1 MFFFS
6 QVDRCPCPNRWRIV
20 LVALGACP
28 NDGKDLRL
36 YVPRCNEHFK
46 SLAHNGRV
54 MREIAWTVLLRFINA
69 RARIGRYFDVVF
81 TINYSLALVPI
92 AVAVYCYPDVR
103 LFFALMSFC
112 AGIAASVLFHEICHA
127 GVGRWVG
134 RPAKEIGLLP
144 LGGFT
149 LFRQFPGSGWTDFF
163 VSLAGPL
170 ANGFICV
177 VLVVLE
183 IGMLDGGMDERL
195 CKVTELLFGDDC
207 TMENLQFI
215 VVWANAVLRIN
226 VVLLL
231 FNIIPAFPLDGGRA
245 LRILLAHAL
254 KEHHAGVATMVV
266 SRAIAVGMFMYTLI
280 DAIIAKESIMEI
292 PIVLAMSVL
301 IWCMSGSEVM
311 RTENQEASESLKECS
326 SAKSVGSPASNK
338 ASLTCPVEY
347 VATCNNNWF

>member
-1 MFFFS
+1 MS
-6 QVDRCPCPNRWRIV
+6 
-20 LVALGACP
+20 
-28 NDGKDLRL
+28 
-36 YVPRCNEHFK
+36 
-46 SLAHNGRV
+46 
-54 MREIAWTVLLRFINA
+54 EIGWTILLRFINA
-69 RARIGRYFDVVF
+69 RFRIGRCFGVLI
-81 TINYSLALVPI
+81 TINYSFGLVPI
-92 AVAVYCYPDVR
+92 AVAVYCWPDCR
-103 LFFALMSFC
+103 LFCGLMSFC
-112 AGIAASVLFHEICHA
+112 IGIVASLLFHEICHA
-127 GVGRWVG
+127 WVG
-134 RPAKEIGLLP
+134 HYVGCYAKEIGLLP
-144 LGGFT
+144 IGGFT

-183 IGMLDGGMDERL
+183 IGLLDGGLSERF
-195 CKVTELLFGDDC
+195 CQIIELLFGDDYA
-207 TMENLQFI
+207 MENLQFI
-215 VVWANAVLRIN
+215 VAWANAVLRIN

-254 KEHHAGVATMVV
+254 KEHHAAVATMVV

-301 IWCMSGSEVM
+301 IWCMSGSEEM
-311 RTENQEASESLKECS
+311 RTEPQEASESLKECS
-326 SAKSVGSPASNK
+326 SAKSVGSPANNK
-338 ASLTCPVEY
+338 ASLTCPVEC